1 MINKKC
7 LQCNE
12 EFTPNYRLSQKF
24 CNKICQ
30 IKFWSLKNKVHLKK
44 YKKEWFLENMNNVLN
59 KAKEYR
65 KRNRDK
71 IREYKKSDRGIF
83 INYVG
88 KFKNSKLSFSDFNKI
103 KERNKYCVYCNNYLI
118 DSIDHVIPLSKGGL
132 TTKNNLIGCCNHCNS
147 SKLNQGFFEWIEK
160 PYCKMREINLNSVN
174 PILFQVLRSK

>member
-103 KERNKYCVYCNNYLI
+103 KERNKYCVYCNNYLK
-118 DSIDHVIPLSKGGL
+118 SGHQRV
-132 TTKNNLIGCCNHCNS
+132 
-147 SKLNQGFFEWIEK
+147 
-160 PYCKMREINLNSVN
+160 LNSN
-174 PILFQVLRSK
+174 QIGKILRDEGFIVGNRKIQDISACVILNLKLKYGSETL